1 MGLTV
6 ERTIR
11 VNESESEVAQS
22 CLTLYH
28 PIDCSPRNFPGKSTG
43 VGCHFLLQ
51 SRQEYWSGLPFPS
64 GDLPDPGIKPGSL
77 ALHTEALPLCHQG
90 SPINVNSSSKS
101 SSSSGSSS
109 NHGGEQRIKNNE
121 YSPSTIFLN

>member
-90 SPINVNSSSKS
+90 SPNCTL
-101 SSSSGSSS
+101 
-109 NHGGEQRIKNNE
+109 IKTKKEKKTVSCNCVPNFNPAL
-121 YSPSTIFLN
+121 SMC